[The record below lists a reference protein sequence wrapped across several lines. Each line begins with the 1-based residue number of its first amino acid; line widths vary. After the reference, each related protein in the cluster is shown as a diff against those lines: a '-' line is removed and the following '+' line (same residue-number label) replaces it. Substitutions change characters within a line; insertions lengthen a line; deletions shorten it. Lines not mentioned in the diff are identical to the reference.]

1 MIEDIKV
8 YMDMEQGK
16 NADYWRDITTVTED
30 ELAQLRKIDP
40 NTKGNWKL
48 WPVHIDRFGYR
59 NVLLLPSTD
68 NGPEK
73 MRNLLET

>member
-1 MIEDIKV
+1 MFKCLQGLTIQDLEDLLEDIKV

-40 NTKGNWKL
+40 NTKG
-48 WPVHIDRFGYR
+48 
-59 NVLLLPSTD
+59 T
-68 NGPEK
+68 
-73 MRNLLET
+73 

>member
-1 MIEDIKV
+1 MDSSVHTVSILLTDSAQLNMFKCLQGLTIQDLEDLLEDIKV

-40 NTKGNWKL
+40 NTKG
-48 WPVHIDRFGYR
+48 
-59 NVLLLPSTD
+59 T
-68 NGPEK
+68 
-73 MRNLLET
+73 